1 MKLLK
6 ELVNH
11 TGININTLANDLV
24 SLCENVNLVYDNTRL
39 PVKIGPD
46 CYMFYATQLTNECK
60 SWGQCRSE
68 RYYALSGGDKIDILN
83 KDHYALN

>member
-11 TGININTLANDLV
+11 TGINITTLADELV
-24 SLCENVNLVYDNTRL
+24 SLCDNVNLVYDNTKL

-46 CYMFYATQLTNECK
+46 CYMFYATHLTNECK

-68 RYYALSGGDKIDILN
+68 RYYAIANGTDCVILDKDTNRL
-83 KDHYALN
+83 